1 MGGLYVF
8 VLFDKF
14 FNLLIDVMLKFLG
27 DVVEFELLYKF
38 KVEFFKIFVYLVW
51 IRILELLV
59 EWDCLVGEL
68 LFLDVG
74 LELLNLF

>member
-59 EWDCLVGEL
+59 E
-68 LFLDVG
+68 LFG
-74 LELLNLF
+74 W